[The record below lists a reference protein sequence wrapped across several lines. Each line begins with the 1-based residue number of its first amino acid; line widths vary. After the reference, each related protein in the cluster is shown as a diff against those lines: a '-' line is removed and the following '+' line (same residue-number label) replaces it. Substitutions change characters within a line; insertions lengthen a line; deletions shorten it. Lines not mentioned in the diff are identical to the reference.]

1 MPSNTQHDCRVYG
14 LSNNRAR
21 LTIMI
26 FYGVINNEYL
36 RESSAN
42 HYYCCKGQN
51 RKGIGCYGKGRSKEQ
66 RCHVREMDQ

>member
-36 RESSAN
+36 
-42 HYYCCKGQN
+42 
-51 RKGIGCYGKGRSKEQ
+51 
-66 RCHVREMDQ
+66 